1 MLTPNGRVYAELT
14 ISRLGKD
21 RYYLVTGSG
30 SELHDFRYLL
40 GYFRDNFTA
49 KSVNKFIRFSESQP
63 SLKSSKLKDIKI
75 NKDSKNI
82 SIATKVGSK

>member
-14 ISRLGKD
+14 ISRLEKD

-40 GYFRDNFTA
+40 VYFQDNFTA
-49 KSVNKFIRFSESQP
+49 KTLNKFIRFSLTVMSTLTSVLTLLQSMSVDP
-63 SLKSSKLKDIKI
+63 IPND
-75 NKDSKNI
+75 
-82 SIATKVGSK
+82 

>member
-40 GYFRDNFTA
+40 GYFRDNFTS
-49 KSVNKFIRFSESQP
+49 KTLNKFIRFSPTVMSTLTSVLTLLQSMSVDP
-63 SLKSSKLKDIKI
+63 IPND
-75 NKDSKNI
+75 
-82 SIATKVGSK
+82 

>member
-40 GYFRDNFTA
+40 GYFKDNFTA
-49 KSVNKFIRFSESQP
+49 KTLNKFIRFSLTVMSTLTSVLTLLQSMSVDP
-63 SLKSSKLKDIKI
+63 IPND
-75 NKDSKNI
+75 
-82 SIATKVGSK
+82 